1 MISSDKGVVTIEC
14 DSPGCMRSMAR
25 PVGSGINALDEVL
38 RRAAKEGWM
47 VCDAKTSILH
57 LCPRCGV
64 NEPNALP
71 LYSHV
76 KPDGKAIS
84 RGSNDPTGLLAGIV
98 VAAQDLRAGQVVAI
112 DEDGKAVPAEHARPL
127 TAEQARKARAKR
139 KREALGMVD
148 VPEAKRQ
155 ELADKLERGKQA
167 FTLSINLDEDPSD

>member
-64 NEPNALP
+64 SEPGALP

-112 DEDGKAVPAEHARPL
+112 NEDGKAVPAEHARPL
-127 TAEQARKARAKR
+127 TAEQARKARVKR

-167 FTLSINLDEDPSD
+167 FTLSINLDEDSD